1 MNIYINISI
10 TYIIYN
16 NNMAT
21 TTTTT
26 TIYKKCDF
34 ERIQYEGFSYTLSP
48 DVLKIIQSIADQ
60 VGSPEY
66 VKTPQFE
73 KRQPAITQLNN
84 PMITNIGHNHSH
96 SHNNNNHNK
105 RYDNNNSNNNNN
117 NNSNNNNN
125 NNSNNKK
132 RDKYSYN
139 NNNKGQ
145 EITDDD
151 WEAIRKFQATV
162 LAKKEGIDASIETI
176 RVHLNKITDKT
187 YETLKVLIVEE
198 INKIISANSSANA
211 NANANEVGVGV
222 VGANEVGLVETPE
235 LLLEL
240 KKIGDAIF
248 NIASSNGFYSKVYAT
263 LYKDL
268 MSQFK
273 FMRGIFETN
282 YKGFNSV
289 LFKTIEYYD
298 PNKDYDKFCQMNKD
312 NEKRRSMCSF
322 YINLMLQGI
331 IAPKSILKI
340 ILGLQDLM
348 LEKIKVADATN
359 IVEELSEVL
368 FILITSSAE
377 MFKRVVSNPNNKES
391 ATNSSD
397 SSSDDETLVV
407 DTYVSPTKWEKIV
420 SNVNYISK
428 LKQKSFPS
436 ISNKTIFKHMDI
448 IDDADI

>member
-1 MNIYINISI
+1 
-10 TYIIYN
+10 
-16 NNMAT
+16 MA
-21 TTTTT
+21 TT

-60 VGSPEY
+60 VGAPEY

-73 KRQPAITQLNN
+73 KRQPVSLTQVSTNTNN
-84 PMITNIGHNHSH
+84 SSMNNHIS
-96 SHNNNNHNK
+96 NNNNNK
-105 RYDNNNSNNNNN
+105 RYDNNNN
-117 NNSNNNNN
+117 
-125 NNSNNKK
+125 NNKK
-132 RDKYSYN
+132 RDKYSY

-198 INKIISANSSANA
+198 INKIIANEV
-211 NANANEVGVGV
+211 ANEVGG
-222 VGANEVGLVETPE
+222 EESQE
-235 LLLEL
+235 LLAEL

-282 YKGFNSV
+282 YKGFNS

-340 ILGLQDLM
+340 ILGLQELM

-377 MFKRVVSNPNNKES
+377 MFKRAVSNPNNKEVL
-391 ATNSSD
+391 TSD
-397 SSSDDETLVV
+397 SSSEDEALVVV
-407 DTYVSPTKWEKIV
+407 DTYVSPTKWDKIV
-420 SNVNYISK
+420 ANVNYISK

>member
-1 MNIYINISI
+1 
-10 TYIIYN
+10 
-16 NNMAT
+16 MA
-21 TTTTT
+21 TTTT

-48 DVLKIIQSIADQ
+48 EVLKIIQSIADQ

-73 KRQPAITQLNN
+73 KKQPVTLTTSQVSNVSMINN
-84 PMITNIGHNHSH
+84 YNNSHNI
-96 SHNNNNHNK
+96 NNNNNK
-105 RYDNNNSNNNNN
+105 RYD
-117 NNSNNNNN
+117 
-125 NNSNNKK
+125 NNKK
-132 RDKYSYN
+132 RDKYSY

-151 WEAIRKFQATV
+151 WEAIRKFQATI

-198 INKIISANSSANA
+198 INKIIAGDDVANA
-211 NANANEVGVGV
+211 S
-222 VGANEVGLVETPE
+222 PE
-235 LLLEL
+235 LIAEL

-282 YKGFNSV
+282 YKGFNS

-340 ILGLQDLM
+340 ILGLQELM

-377 MFKRVVSNPNNKES
+377 MFKRAVSNPNNKES
-391 ATNSSD
+391 ATNSSSD
-397 SSSDDETLVV
+397 SSSDDENIALV

-420 SNVNYISK
+420 ANVNYISK

>member
-1 MNIYINISI
+1 
-10 TYIIYN
+10 
-16 NNMAT
+16 MA
-21 TTTTT
+21 TTT

-73 KRQPAITQLNN
+73 KRQPISLTTTQSHTSINPNN
-84 PMITNIGHNHSH
+84 LSMNNY
-96 SHNNNNHNK
+96 NNNNSSHNSISNNNNK
-105 RYDNNNSNNNNN
+105 RYD
-117 NNSNNNNN
+117 
-125 NNSNNKK
+125 NNKK
-132 RDKYSYN
+132 RDKYSY

-151 WEAIRKFQATV
+151 WEAIRKFQATI

-198 INKIISANSSANA
+198 INKIIS
-211 NANANEVGVGV
+211 NANEV
-222 VGANEVGLVETPE
+222 ANEVGSEGAANASPE

-282 YKGFNSV
+282 YKGFNS

-331 IAPKSILKI
+331 ISPKSILKI
-340 ILGLQDLM
+340 ILGLQELM

-368 FILITSSAE
+368 FILITSSSE
-377 MFKRVVSNPNNKES
+377 MFKRAVSNPNNKEVLGG
-391 ATNSSD
+391 SD
-397 SSSDDETLVV
+397 SSSDDEAVASDV
-407 DTYVSPTKWEKIV
+407 ACEAVSTYVSPTKWEKIV

>member
-1 MNIYINISI
+1 
-10 TYIIYN
+10 
-16 NNMAT
+16 MA
-21 TTTTT
+21 TTT

-34 ERIQYEGFSYTLSP
+34 ERIQYEGFSYTLSA

-73 KRQPAITQLNN
+73 KRQPVTLTTTQSHASINSNN
-84 PMITNIGHNHSH
+84 VSMNNYNN
-96 SHNNNNHNK
+96 SHNNINNNSNK
-105 RYDNNNSNNNNN
+105 RYD
-117 NNSNNNNN
+117 
-125 NNSNNKK
+125 NNKK

-139 NNNKGQ
+139 INKGQ

-151 WEAIRKFQATV
+151 WEAIRKFQATI

-198 INKIISANSSANA
+198 INKIIS
-211 NANANEVGVGV
+211 
-222 VGANEVGLVETPE
+222 GAEEYTPE
-235 LLLEL
+235 LIAEL
-240 KKIGDAIF
+240 KKIGDSIF

-282 YKGFNSV
+282 YKGFNS

-340 ILGLQDLM
+340 ILGLQELM
-348 LEKIKVADATN
+348 LEKIKVADVTN

-391 ATNSSD
+391 ATNSD
-397 SSSDDETLVV
+397 SSSDDEIVSGEAC
-407 DTYVSPTKWEKIV
+407 DTYVSDTKWEKIV
-420 SNVNYISK
+420 ANVNYISR

>member
-1 MNIYINISI
+1 M
-10 TYIIYN
+10 
-16 NNMAT
+16 
-21 TTTTT
+21 
-26 TIYKKCDF
+26 
-34 ERIQYEGFSYTLSP
+34 
-48 DVLKIIQSIADQ
+48 
-60 VGSPEY
+60 
-66 VKTPQFE
+66 KTPQFE
-73 KRQPAITQLNN
+73 KKQPVTLTTSQVSNVSMINN
-84 PMITNIGHNHSH
+84 YNNSHNI
-96 SHNNNNHNK
+96 NNNNNK
-105 RYDNNNSNNNNN
+105 RYD
-117 NNSNNNNN
+117 
-125 NNSNNKK
+125 NNKK
-132 RDKYSYN
+132 RDKYSY

-151 WEAIRKFQATV
+151 WEAIRKFQATI

-198 INKIISANSSANA
+198 INKIIAGDDVANA
-211 NANANEVGVGV
+211 S
-222 VGANEVGLVETPE
+222 PE
-235 LLLEL
+235 LIAEL

-282 YKGFNSV
+282 YKGFNS

-368 FILITSSAE
+368 FILITSSSE
-377 MFKRVVSNPNNKES
+377 MFKSVVSNPNNKES
-391 ATNSSD
+391 VSNSSD
-397 SSSDDETLVV
+397 SSSEDENVASEHVACEAALM

-428 LKQKSFPS
+428 LKQKIVS
-436 ISNKTIFKHMDI
+436 
-448 IDDADI
+448 

>member
-1 MNIYINISI
+1 
-10 TYIIYN
+10 
-16 NNMAT
+16 MA
-21 TTTTT
+21 TTT

-34 ERIQYEGFSYTLSP
+34 ERIQYEGFSYTLTP
-48 DVLKIIQSIADQ
+48 EVLKIIQSIADQ

-73 KRQPAITQLNN
+73 KRQPLSLTTTQSHTSINTNN
-84 PMITNIGHNHSH
+84 LSMNNY
-96 SHNNNNHNK
+96 NNNNSSHNS
-105 RYDNNNSNNNNN
+105 NSNNNNKRYD
-117 NNSNNNNN
+117 
-125 NNSNNKK
+125 NNKK
-132 RDKYSYN
+132 RDKYSY

-162 LAKKEGIDASIETI
+162 LAKKEGIDASIESI

-198 INKIISANSSANA
+198 INKII
-211 NANANEVGVGV
+211 ANE
-222 VGANEVGLVETPE
+222 ANETPE

-282 YKGFNSV
+282 YKGFNS

-340 ILGLQDLM
+340 ILGLQELM
-348 LEKIKVADATN
+348 LEKIKVADSTN

-368 FILITSSAE
+368 FILITSSSE
-377 MFKRVVSNPNNKES
+377 MFKRGVSNPNNKE
-391 ATNSSD
+391 TVGNSSD
-397 SSSDDETLVV
+397 SSSEDDAVV
-407 DTYVSPTKWEKIV
+407 SSEAVSTYVSPTKWEKIV
-420 SNVNYISK
+420 ANVNYISR

>member
-1 MNIYINISI
+1 
-10 TYIIYN
+10 
-16 NNMAT
+16 MA
-21 TTTTT
+21 TTT

-34 ERIQYEGFSYTLSP
+34 ERIQYEGFSYTLTP
-48 DVLKIIQSIADQ
+48 EVLKIIQSIADQ

-73 KRQPAITQLNN
+73 KRQPVSLTTTQSHTSINPNN
-84 PMITNIGHNHSH
+84 MSM
-96 SHNNNNHNK
+96 NNN
-105 RYDNNNSNNNNN
+105 YNNSHNNNNN
-117 NNSNNNNN
+117 NNKRYD
-125 NNSNNKK
+125 NNKK
-132 RDKYSYN
+132 RDKYSY

-151 WEAIRKFQATV
+151 WEAIRKFQATI

-198 INKIISANSSANA
+198 INKIISANAI
-211 NANANEVGVGV
+211 ANEVASSE
-222 VGANEVGLVETPE
+222 GAANASPE

-282 YKGFNSV
+282 YKGFNS

-312 NEKRRSMCSF
+312 NEKRRSICSF

-340 ILGLQDLM
+340 ILGLQELM
-348 LEKIKVADATN
+348 LEKIKMPDSTN

-368 FILITSSAE
+368 FILITSSSE

-391 ATNSSD
+391 LNNSTDSSCDDEVGASESVVSSD
-397 SSSDDETLVV
+397 VACETALVE
-407 DTYVSPTKWEKIV
+407 TYVSPTKWEKIV

>member
-1 MNIYINISI
+1 
-10 TYIIYN
+10 
-16 NNMAT
+16 MA
-21 TTTTT
+21 TTTT

-73 KRQPAITQLNN
+73 KKQPVTTSQVSNN
-84 PMITNIGHNHSH
+84 SNNVSMNNNYNN
-96 SHNNNNHNK
+96 SHNINNNNK
-105 RYDNNNSNNNNN
+105 RYD
-117 NNSNNNNN
+117 
-125 NNSNNKK
+125 NNKK
-132 RDKYSYN
+132 RDKYSY

-151 WEAIRKFQATV
+151 WEAIRKFQATI

-198 INKIISANSSANA
+198 INKIIS
-211 NANANEVGVGV
+211 
-222 VGANEVGLVETPE
+222 GAEEYTPE
-235 LLLEL
+235 LIAEL

-282 YKGFNSV
+282 YKGFNS

-340 ILGLQDLM
+340 ILGLQELM
-348 LEKIKVADATN
+348 LEKIKMADATN

-368 FILITSSAE
+368 FILITSSSE
-377 MFKRVVSNPNNKES
+377 MFKSVVSNPNNKES
-391 ATNSSD
+391 VSNSSD
-397 SSSDDETLVV
+397 SSSDDEALVV

-420 SNVNYISK
+420 ANVNYISK

>member
-1 MNIYINISI
+1 
-10 TYIIYN
+10 
-16 NNMAT
+16 MA
-21 TTTTT
+21 TTTT

-60 VGSPEY
+60 VGAPEY

-73 KRQPAITQLNN
+73 KRQPAITSSVNTNTNN
-84 PMITNIGHNHSH
+84 VNTINNSNM
-96 SHNNNNHNK
+96 NNNINK
-105 RYDNNNSNNNNN
+105 RYD
-117 NNSNNNNN
+117 
-125 NNSNNKK
+125 NKK
-132 RDKYSYN
+132 RDKYSY

-162 LAKKEGIDASIETI
+162 LAKKEGIDASIESI

-198 INKIISANSSANA
+198 INKIIS
-211 NANANEVGVGV
+211 
-222 VGANEVGLVETPE
+222 GAEEYTPE

-282 YKGFNSV
+282 YKGFNS
-289 LFKTIEYYD
+289 LFKTIEYY
-298 PNKDYDKFCQMNKD
+298 
-312 NEKRRSMCSF
+312 R
-322 YINLMLQGI
+322 
-331 IAPKSILKI
+331 
-340 ILGLQDLM
+340 
-348 LEKIKVADATN
+348 
-359 IVEELSEVL
+359 
-368 FILITSSAE
+368 
-377 MFKRVVSNPNNKES
+377 
-391 ATNSSD
+391 
-397 SSSDDETLVV
+397 
-407 DTYVSPTKWEKIV
+407 
-420 SNVNYISK
+420 
-428 LKQKSFPS
+428 
-436 ISNKTIFKHMDI
+436 
-448 IDDADI
+448 